1 MKCKDLLA
9 QLSNYVDG
17 EIDPKVCVELEKH
30 LADCDPCRVV
40 LDTLKRTV
48 TLYKGNEPF
57 ELPLEVHDRL
67 HASLRAKWKQGQAKA
82 GRSEPPEG

>member
-17 EIDPKVCVELEKH
+17 EIDPKICQELEKH
-30 LADCDPCRVV
+30 LAGCNPCKVV

-48 TLYKGNEPF
+48 TLYKGDVPY
-57 ELPLEVHDRL
+57 ELPLEVRDRL
-67 HASLRAKWKQGQAKA
+67 HSVLEAKWKQGRA
-82 GRSEPPEG
+82 GGTSSK